1 MTGYILSPLMRES
14 HLSVC
19 LNMLDAQYHLPD
31 PGGRLP
37 NGSLYADPLRF
48 PSGLGALSASVS
60 RFGVRLGAY
69 TARGRLTCMGRAG
82 SLHHEE
88 EDMRRFAV
96 DWNLGYEQMRG
107 GILLECKYH

>member
-1 MTGYILSPLMRES
+1 ML
-14 HLSVC
+14 VC
-19 LNMLDAQYHLPD
+19 LLLLSFGAIHERKIDVIRWSHTVCMAICVLHMPEIQHLLPD

-48 PSGLGALSASVS
+48 PNGLSALSASVS

-82 SLHHEE
+82 DDDDATL
-88 EDMRRFAV
+88 
-96 DWNLGYEQMRG
+96 
-107 GILLECKYH
+107 